1 MTPCLL
7 VEGESRQA
15 AAFMRESCVSI
26 AYSHARSCIMNM
38 VSMSPARELIIPTIF
53 PQALAALAADSD
65 EGEE

>member
-1 MTPCLL
+1 
-7 VEGESRQA
+7 
-15 AAFMRESCVSI
+15 
-26 AYSHARSCIMNM
+26 MNM